1 MTVFISHSFENK
13 PEFDNI
19 VDALDQRHIPYWD
32 PTKVSAGSSLRD
44 QLRDAVEQCGV
55 CIFIATRNAIDSS
68 WCGAELG
75 AFWGADKPI
84 IVYLADPSLKDDEL
98 PPIVQG
104 DVWERRI
111 ARIAESARELLE
123 RVAGTST
130 DNMPVQPSQ
139 VGNMTIEQLQKLIVG
154 AVALAAAAEKREGQ
168 SLPFDEVRDAARGA
182 AGRMLEG
189 IRATENSARPS
200 SPDWHRHIL
209 WVDDHPDNNVYE
221 RQAFESMGL
230 RFSLALSTREALR
243 CLQRAS
249 LQRSSRTWGARKGR
263 ERDMRF
269 LSRFGRT
276 TNERRFSST
285 LAPTL
290 RSTSARRPRKAPKG
304 QLMWHKSLLI
314 WSSKRFRV
322 ETRLKPHPD

>member
-1 MTVFISHSFENK
+1 M
-13 PEFDNI
+13 
-19 VDALDQRHIPYWD
+19 
-32 PTKVSAGSSLRD
+32 
-44 QLRDAVEQCGV
+44 EQCGV

-209 WVDDHPDNNVYE
+209 WVDDHPGDNNVYE
-221 RQAFESMGL
+221 RQAFELMGL
-230 RFSLALSTREALR
+230 RFSLARLHAKLCR
-243 CLQRAS
+243 CACKEPVCSGHLGHGAQGRA
-249 LQRSSRTWGARKGR
+249 
-263 ERDMRF
+263 ERGICA
-269 LSRFGRT
+269 S
-276 TNERRFSST
+276 
-285 LAPTL
+285 
-290 RSTSARRPRKAPKG
+290 
-304 QLMWHKSLLI
+304 
-314 WSSKRFRV
+314 
-322 ETRLKPHPD
+322 